1 MTPLPRRSVSA
12 GARPC
17 PGRSSSGLTALQGD
31 PPGQRLRSGSYMAA
45 KGSGTTAR
53 SAQSECPRFQG
64 NPARHFPPLTLPY
77 QWLVSFWAA
86 FLSSMVGFGAYFTT
100 VEAVAWLSVRS
111 VSTLWLVA
119 VTVLVMVMALVATTL
134 TKIWNWTLA
143 PAPSVAR
150 LHLTVPLAPTAGVEH
165 VSPAGGVSDWNCVNG
180 GSGSL
185 ITMPEAALGP
195 AFFSVTV

>member
-64 NPARHFPPLTLPY
+64 NPVDRIFPSQSRLDACLPTAACLVASWGRSGRMRADGLRCLGWR
-77 QWLVSFWAA
+77 WLALGDGGGQLVVLEGLLDAP
-86 FLSSMVGFGAYFTT
+86 GFGGSDALIDRQCLPQLRGAFA
-100 VEAVAWLSVRS
+100 AVAILE
-111 VSTLWLVA
+111 VA
-119 VTVLVMVMALVATTL
+119 AADALQGARFFLRDAKVPGDGQGLGVVVAGL
-134 TKIWNWTLA
+134 L
-143 PAPSVAR
+143 
-150 LHLTVPLAPTAGVEH
+150 GV
-165 VSPAGGVSDWNCVNG
+165 
-180 GSGSL
+180 
-185 ITMPEAALGP
+185 
-195 AFFSVTV
+195 